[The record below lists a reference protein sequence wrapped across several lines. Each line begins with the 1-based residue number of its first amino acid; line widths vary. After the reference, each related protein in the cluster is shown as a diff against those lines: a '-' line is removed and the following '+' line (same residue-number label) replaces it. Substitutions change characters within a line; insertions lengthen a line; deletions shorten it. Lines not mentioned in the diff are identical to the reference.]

1 MYSNVFNV
9 FMANFQPEMV
19 ARVAHRV
26 ASTARVSQWNIKLL
40 MVHNHPIYY
49 IYCLLLS
56 MTFPCAINAISIW
69 VLRSWNPNFMVK
81 TSISWFN
88 PIFFSWRNHKACL
101 LNQIIN
107 SLCSVTILTDW
118 FTVFGKKKTSF
129 FTIRSSCL
137 LRHRNTEAVACS
149 SCIRSTRTNLQVVK
163 EIHRNYGMQWSKWD
177 FNGI

>member
-40 MVHNHPIYY
+40 MVRNHPIH
-49 IYCLLLS
+49 CLLLS

-81 TSISWFN
+81 TSLSWFN
-88 PIFFSWRNHKACL
+88 PIFILKSPMPCLRFRQAQSFHHSPAEVSISAPTFTESTSLVSPLFSSAGYLWRDS
-101 LNQIIN
+101 QR
-107 SLCSVTILTDW
+107 
-118 FTVFGKKKTSF
+118 F
-129 FTIRSSCL
+129 FIWL
-137 LRHRNTEAVACS
+137 
-149 SCIRSTRTNLQVVK
+149 VV
-163 EIHRNYGMQWSKWD
+163 ELPH
-177 FNGI
+177 